1 MSRLSLSTI
10 LRLDAAASG
19 AMGLLLLA
27 LAGALAEPLGLPA
40 WLLREAGIVLVPWT
54 ALLLWIAR
62 AHRPSRTAV
71 TAIALVNAAW
81 VLGSVAVLGMF
92 EPTAFGVAFVLAQ
105 AVAVCGFVVLQV
117 MGMGRAVAMS

>member
-1 MSRLSLSTI
+1 MSRLSLPSV

-27 LAGALAEPLGLPA
+27 LATPLAAPLGLPA
-40 WLLREAGIVLVPWT
+40 WLLREAGIVLLPWT
-54 ALLLWIAR
+54 ALLLWLAR
-62 AHRPSRTAV
+62 SGRPSRTAV

-81 VLGSVAVLGMF
+81 VLGSVAVLGLF
-92 EPTAFGVAFVLAQ
+92 EPTAFGIAFVLAQ

-117 MGMGRAVAMS
+117 TGMGRAVAVS